1 MIGWNR
7 KLRQVS
13 HEIIFLLLHRCAI
26 FLFFKVTFFAL
37 ILELDF
43 DIIYIC
49 IYTFFWYYFSQPST
63 SLLPTLSYNSV
74 LSSVHISMAPNTLQ
88 WQPWSPCN

>member
-13 HEIIFLLLHRCAI
+13 HEIIFLLLYRCAI

-49 IYTFFWYYFSQPST
+49 IYTFFWYYFSQPSMRNEEIYEQFEA
-63 SLLPTLSYNSV
+63 LGRD
-74 LSSVHISMAPNTLQ
+74 
-88 WQPWSPCN
+88 CK